1 MKWVKNVII
10 AAAILGAGLLISKT
24 LGSMSTKEEIQED
37 LQKLQV
43 TVFSADLDT
52 IELPLTIYGKL
63 NAAQRTDLLAEV
75 SGTFKSGKH
84 PFEEGTSFLQGETII
99 GLDDSEARANTM
111 SVKGNFINALLAI
124 LPDLAQDYPLD
135 YDRFKAYYDQCNL
148 QSALNPLPQAE
159 GKLEKFLI
167 ARGIQGAYFQ
177 SKSAEERLSK
187 FSIKAP
193 FNGVVANVNVK
204 PGNLISP
211 GRPLGTFIN
220 MNTYELRSAVS
231 LGYADQLVIGQKV
244 TFTSPDVSGSWSG
257 KITRIAPVVD
267 GASQSVS
274 VVVTL
279 EGNKLREGMYLTGQI
294 KGVEVMNALRLPAS
308 MVFDNSYVFAIERD
322 SVLAKI
328 SVEVVEWLD
337 NEVIVR
343 GIGQGTM
350 LVNEPSL
357 KAASGLV
364 VTPVK

>member
-1 MKWVKNVII
+1 
-10 AAAILGAGLLISKT
+10 
-24 LGSMSTKEEIQED
+24 
-37 LQKLQV
+37 
-43 TVFSADLDT
+43 
-52 IELPLTIYGKL
+52 
-63 NAAQRTDLLAEV
+63 
-75 SGTFKSGKH
+75 
-84 PFEEGTSFLQGETII
+84 
-99 GLDDSEARANTM
+99 
-111 SVKGNFINALLAI
+111 
-124 LPDLAQDYPLD
+124 
-135 YDRFKAYYDQCNL
+135 
-148 QSALNPLPQAE
+148 
-159 GKLEKFLI
+159 
-167 ARGIQGAYFQ
+167 
-177 SKSAEERLSK
+177 
-187 FSIKAP
+187 
-193 FNGVVANVNVK
+193 
-204 PGNLISP
+204 
-211 GRPLGTFIN
+211 

-231 LGYADQLVIGQKV
+231 LGYADQLGIGQKV

-279 EGNKLREGMYLTGQI
+279 QGNKLREGMYLTGQI

>member
-1 MKWVKNVII
+1 MSGCRQKRSRAVRRRS
-10 AAAILGAGLLISKT
+10 LQRSRLLRMRRS
-24 LGSMSTKEEIQED
+24 
-37 LQKLQV
+37 
-43 TVFSADLDT
+43 
-52 IELPLTIYGKL
+52 
-63 NAAQRTDLLAEV
+63 
-75 SGTFKSGKH
+75 
-84 PFEEGTSFLQGETII
+84 
-99 GLDDSEARANTM
+99 
-111 SVKGNFINALLAI
+111 
-124 LPDLAQDYPLD
+124 
-135 YDRFKAYYDQCNL
+135 
-148 QSALNPLPQAE
+148 
-159 GKLEKFLI
+159 
-167 ARGIQGAYFQ
+167 
-177 SKSAEERLSK
+177 
-187 FSIKAP
+187 
-193 FNGVVANVNVK
+193 VK

-220 MNTYELRSAVS
+220 MNSYELRSAVS

-279 EGNKLREGMYLTGQI
+279 QGNKLREGMYLTGQI
-294 KGVEVMNALRLPAS
+294 KEVEVMNALRLPAS